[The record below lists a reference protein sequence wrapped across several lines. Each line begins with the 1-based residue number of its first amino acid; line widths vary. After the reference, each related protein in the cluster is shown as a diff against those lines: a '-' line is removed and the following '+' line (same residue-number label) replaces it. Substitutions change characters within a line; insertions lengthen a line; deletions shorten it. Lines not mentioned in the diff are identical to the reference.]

1 MSSII
6 AVPIPEHR
14 SLIFLNISQIFCNLE
29 SLLFISICQ
38 SFDFVDWRDKRSNK
52 KISWLKPLGFTYRGI
67 IYCSK
72 FEQRDGEHIFGEAE
86 MIQSTI
92 SLLRSMNIS
101 QSCWIQNAH
110 QCQRESNSVFSSFS
124 HCRLFLIHPCL
135 PPLLKQPENCQLYH
149 NFYLLHW
156 RVTPPPSICLV
167 LVQYGL
173 LVEERIYLN
182 ISRVII
188 CNIPTRQFLSS
199 GQVSA
204 MLVSLRVKHRRWD
217 AHTDCGQKHLC
228 EYNENILVDLN
239 CQLIVNL
246 GSYSQGV
253 WCHRCHWCHWCHQCH
268 WCQRC
273 HRCHRCQVDSTV
285 KTIPFQN
292 TFSFVN
298 RCWKNCTKYVHLQRF
313 CSKRH

>member
-1 MSSII
+1 M
-6 AVPIPEHR
+6 
-14 SLIFLNISQIFCNLE
+14 CNVLWNSRLRNFNE
-29 SLLFISICQ
+29 YFNEPMNA
-38 SFDFVDWRDKRSNK
+38 KRWK
-52 KISWLKPLGFTYRGI
+52 
-67 IYCSK
+67 
-72 FEQRDGEHIFGEAE
+72 
-86 MIQSTI
+86 
-92 SLLRSMNIS
+92 LRS
-101 QSCWIQNAH
+101 
-110 QCQRESNSVFSSFS
+110 VFFGDFYLLSPFP
-124 HCRLFLIHPCL
+124 HPSPAFPL
-135 PPLLKQPENCQLYH
+135 PKQPQNCQLYH

-239 CQLIVNL
+239 YQSIVNL

-253 WCHRCHWCHWCHQCH
+253 WIVHESCPKQMKLPFEP
-268 WCQRC
+268 
-273 HRCHRCQVDSTV
+273 CHRCQ
-285 KTIPFQN
+285 
-292 TFSFVN
+292 
-298 RCWKNCTKYVHLQRF
+298 R
-313 CSKRH
+313 

>member
-1 MSSII
+1 
-6 AVPIPEHR
+6 VCF
-14 SLIFLNISQIFCNLE
+14 LVIFIF
-29 SLLFISICQ
+29 
-38 SFDFVDWRDKRSNK
+38 
-52 KISWLKPLGFTYRGI
+52 
-67 IYCSK
+67 
-72 FEQRDGEHIFGEAE
+72 
-86 MIQSTI
+86 
-92 SLLRSMNIS
+92 
-101 QSCWIQNAH
+101 
-110 QCQRESNSVFSSFS
+110 
-124 HCRLFLIHPCL
+124 CRLFLIHPL
-135 PPLLKQPENCQLYH
+135 PFPLPKQPQNCQLYH

-246 GSYSQGV
+246 SSYSQGV
-253 WCHRCHWCHWCHQCH
+253 WIVHESCPKQMKLPFEP
-268 WCQRC
+268 
-273 HRCHRCQVDSTV
+273 CHRCQ
-285 KTIPFQN
+285 
-292 TFSFVN
+292 
-298 RCWKNCTKYVHLQRF
+298 R
-313 CSKRH
+313 